1 MFRIFGFYCT
11 LIETC
16 SLVAIF
22 YIMIVEGFFVIVL
35 GNYFTFIND
44 FIFTSHREPAQLPE
58 YSFRVN
64 LEQPKE
70 IGSMFITLYY

>member
-1 MFRIFGFYCT
+1 
-11 LIETC
+11 
-16 SLVAIF
+16 
-22 YIMIVEGFFVIVL
+22 MIVEGFFVIVL

-70 IGSMFITLYY
+70 IGSMFITQYY

>member
-1 MFRIFGFYCT
+1 MLTSCNFLYHDSWRN
-11 LIETC
+11 
-16 SLVAIF
+16 
-22 YIMIVEGFFVIVL
+22 FVIVL

-44 FIFTSHREPAQLPE
+44 YIFTSHREPAQLPE

-70 IGSMFITLYY
+70 IGSMFITQYYYESDEEKM